1 MLFRSIPVQE
11 YEVLPGFFRQT
22 DYTYQE
28 FLQIY
33 SQSFLNW
40 IGQNRI
46 EYKEQFY
53 NKNNPYSYNYRNTGN
68 KINGEPIIQ
77 GYWRGVYEYFYDTF
91 TPNLTPWEMI
101 GYTSQPSWW
110 EARYGSAPY
119 TSNNLI
125 LWNDMADGIDYNNGT
140 PVVLEQYKRPQLL
153 EILPVD
159 SSGNLLSPFESIVGN

>member
-1 MLFRSIPVQE
+1 MCSSDL
-11 YEVLPGFFRQT
+11 
-22 DYTYQE
+22 
-28 FLQIY
+28 
-33 SQSFLNW
+33 
-40 IGQNRI
+40 
-46 EYKEQFY
+46 
-53 NKNNPYSYNYRNTGN
+53 NTGN

-159 SSGNLLSPFESIVGN
+159 SSGNLLSPFESIVGNYDSNTFRQDWIVGDVAPAELAFRRSSSYPLDRKSTRLNSSH